1 MKFDTKE
8 LYDELKE
15 EILTSTELDEIN
27 AQIGESK
34 PEKKSIPS
42 KNNIESYDEEV
53 LADTLEKDFSYQIK
67 NRGEDYYYSGNIQNI
82 YKTKNKYYAKIN
94 GNSNKPYNVTI
105 EIQDE
110 DHARY
115 ECTCPCTYPCKHE
128 YAVIMAI
135 SNLEYSEI
143 ELKTPIKEKEANINL
158 ILQEIPAEELKKYLL
173 SANEINKSVIIG
185 TPSFSNYFRKYYP
198 KQKYEFYYNNLYNEL
213 ILDGAYS
220 YKLTE
225 YIDRANQYLSK
236 DEFAESFKII
246 KSIVEAYNDA
256 DRLNFDSYVFD
267 MINKLGMMLRI
278 TYRRGT
284 DEIKVDIK
292 KWIEKLQSKSYYNN
306 YYLEDIALSLK

>member
-8 LYDELKE
+8 LFDEIKE
-15 EILTSTELDEIN
+15 EILISAESDEIN

-34 PEKKSIPS
+34 SEKKNISS

-53 LADTLEKDFSYQIK
+53 LADTLEKYFSYQIK

-82 YKTKNKYYAKIN
+82 YKTKNKYYAKVN
-94 GNSNKPYNVTI
+94 GNSNKSYNVTI
-105 EIQDE
+105 EIHDE
-110 DHARY
+110 DHAQY

-135 SNLEYSEI
+135 SNLEYSKI

-158 ILQEIPAEELKKYLL
+158 ILQEIPAEKLKEYLL

-185 TPSFSNYFRKYYP
+185 MPSFSDYFRKYYP

-246 KSIVEAYNDA
+246 KSIIEAYNDA
-256 DRLNFDSYVFD
+256 NRLNFDSYVFD

-278 TYRRGT
+278 AYRKGT
-284 DEIKVDIK
+284 DEVKVDIE